1 MLFSWGRAVKKRKG
15 VLDKLTRFLER
26 FFDIS
31 GGAFNKN
38 NDQCAVLD
46 GKLGLNM
53 LI

>member
-1 MLFSWGRAVKKRKG
+1 MLFSWGRAVKKREG

-31 GGAFNKN
+31 GGVFNKN
-38 NDQCAVLD
+38 NNQCAVLD
-46 GKLGLNM
+46 GNLGLNM